1 MREDLEV
8 LVDGLADDFAQ
19 HFVPAEKVFE
29 INFSLL
35 NGDSGERENV
45 SSLTKRRVSNQL
57 T

>member
-29 INFSLL
+29 IYFSLL
-35 NGDSGERENV
+35 NGDSGERENI